1 MTDTK
6 DQSPTGRKRTRKDPR
21 RALTRKRLIDA
32 TAEIIRQRGAGALS
46 VAAIARQAGVHPPG
60 FYSYFKS
67 LDQCAQAAAEDL
79 GSVLLSRYS
88 ESLGSRISF
97 PTSRR
102 RILEFIQVTLQ
113 EWLDEPHLTEI
124 VLRCR
129 YERSPM
135 GEVVR
140 RYVDRAS
147 ADLAENL
154 RKVADGVGVKQRD
167 PEEIE
172 LLARLCF
179 TAFFNGLAN
188 LVEKNNRDVE
198 RTAKMVAYFAY
209 DAAGAAIVRWRKE
222 QEASGSERSAG

>member
-6 DQSPTGRKRTRKDPR
+6 DHPPTGRKRTRKDPR
-21 RALTRKRLIDA
+21 RALTRKRWINA

-46 VAAIARQAGVHPPG
+46 VAAIAKQAGMHPPG
-60 FYSYFKS
+60 FYSYFKT
-67 LDQCAQAAAEDL
+67 LDECAQAAAEDL

-88 ESLGSRISF
+88 ELLGSRISF
-97 PTSRR
+97 HTSRQ
-102 RILEFIQVTLQ
+102 RIFEFIQATLQ

-140 RYVDRAS
+140 RYMDRAS

-154 RKVADGVGVKQRD
+154 RKGAEEVGVEQCD

-172 LLARLCF
+172 LLARLYLA
-179 TAFFNGLAN
+179 AFFNGLAS
-188 LVEKNNRDVE
+188 LVERHSRDVE
-198 RTAKMVAYFAY
+198 KTARMVAYFTY
-209 DAAGAAIVRWRKE
+209 DAAAAAIVRWRKE
-222 QEASGSERSAG
+222 QEASGESGGG